1 MPIYEY
7 RCAQCNAV
15 FQRLFRSLKEV
26 EDTEVRCPTCGAEE
40 VRRLFSA
47 PAVHMAGATPA
58 PEEPREEP
66 RIKQAFGRKELQE
79 ALRSRP
85 Y

>member
-7 RCAQCNAV
+7 RCAQCNVV

-26 EDTEVRCPTCGAEE
+26 EGTEVRCPTCGAEE

-47 PAVHMAGATPA
+47 PAVHMAGTTPA
-58 PEEPREEP
+58 SEEPKEEP
-66 RIKQAFGRKELQE
+66 RIKQPFGRKELQE

>member
-15 FQRLFRSLKEV
+15 FQHLFRSLKEV
-26 EDTEVRCPTCGAEE
+26 EGTEVRCPTCGAEE
-40 VRRLFSA
+40 VCQLFSA

-58 PEEPREEP
+58 PEEPREGP
-66 RIKQAFGRKELQE
+66 CIKQVFGRKELQE